1 MTRGAPFQPG
11 HRALSKQVHL
21 YRERACIHAH
31 HPRAAPRPAAP
42 AAAPRRRW
50 QRRAAWTGRARCSCG
65 EAVAAAGWQRRPPPP
80 RSSSRFG
87 PRRSAAAGAGGGGDW
102 RHRTAWGRP
111 PTAMGGTDAHTR
123 ASRTRAG
130 RSRGGGCPL
139 QATPTEARLPRK
151 RHRGVWSA
159 STKSG
164 KRQKAEERPSCAAVG
179 SVCVKPMHGTRPG
192 ERKHHS
198 IAGPRDHSTAG
209 PDHSSTAAPQ
219 HTASSR
225 RWREHPGAPRGTDT
239 SIVAKV
245 DVRCDVLAT
254 RQGQQH
260 LRFIFTQAELIQ
272 VRKFAA
278 STRPTVRTYSVL
290 HIVCSN
296 SVPRN
301 IGGESYQFSQYTYS
315 PVARPCRERSA
326 HVARKPQTPKRDRR
340 DPDADPERLVP
351 PQPTA
356 GPQAHC
362 RPYLPYTLTRAHQG
376 ARPTTPWASLGC
388 RAGTSRPGSPPPG
401 ARRKRR
407 CAPPSSNESQW
418 RS

>member
-1 MTRGAPFQPG
+1 
-11 HRALSKQVHL
+11 
-21 YRERACIHAH
+21 
-31 HPRAAPRPAAP
+31 
-42 AAAPRRRW
+42 
-50 QRRAAWTGRARCSCG
+50 
-65 EAVAAAGWQRRPPPP
+65 
-80 RSSSRFG
+80 
-87 PRRSAAAGAGGGGDW
+87 
-102 RHRTAWGRP
+102 
-111 PTAMGGTDAHTR
+111 
-123 ASRTRAG
+123 
-130 RSRGGGCPL
+130 
-139 QATPTEARLPRK
+139 
-151 RHRGVWSA
+151 
-159 STKSG
+159 
-164 KRQKAEERPSCAAVG
+164 
-179 SVCVKPMHGTRPG
+179 MHGTRRG

-198 IAGPRDHSTAG
+198 ITGPRDHSTAG

-219 HTASSR
+219 YTASSR
-225 RWREHPGAPRGTDT
+225 RWREHPGAPRGSDT
-239 SIVAKV
+239 SIVATV

-260 LRFIFTQAELIQ
+260 LRFIFTQAELSQ

-315 PVARPCRERSA
+315 PVARPRRERSA